1 MWPNQKKIKQP
12 KKAVLAEDVSSEE
25 NPVRG
30 RAAKAAIT
38 RNDLLT
44 AAQHLISAK
53 GYEAASVDE
62 IAREAGYTKGA
73 FYTHFD
79 TKQDLFLAVLNERI
93 EASSQRLETEP
104 PDKNPL
110 APGNEFPEIQL
121 LLSLEANL
129 YALRH
134 PELREVLAP
143 MTERP
148 LNTLALMAG
157 AIRLGKTAAETDKKP
172 ARTDQITAVG
182 IAATNLLGSILTNIL
197 PPEWDMKEVIA
208 ELNRRIIEGAQTT
221 DS

>member
-1 MWPNQKKIKQP
+1 MPEPRKPKQP
-12 KKAVLAEDVSSEE
+12 KIAAPDDATVVESNPGVS
-25 NPVRG
+25 
-30 RAAKAAIT
+30 RAARAANT
-38 RNDLLT
+38 RSDLLT
-44 AAQHLISAK
+44 AAQRLISTK

-73 FYTHFD
+73 FYTHFGS
-79 TKQDLFLAVLNERI
+79 KQELFLAVLNERI
-93 EASSQRLETEP
+93 EASSQRLEGAP
-104 PDKNPL
+104 QADNPL

-148 LNTLALMAG
+148 LNTLALMAK
-157 AIRLGKTAAETDKKP
+157 AIRLGETSSETDALP
-172 ARTDQITAVG
+172 ARTDQITAIG

-197 PPEWDMKEVIA
+197 PPDWDMKEVMA
-208 ELNRRIIEGAQTT
+208 ELNRRIIDGAQT
-221 DS
+221 D

>member
-1 MWPNQKKIKQP
+1 MPEPRKSKP
-12 KKAVLAEDVSSEE
+12 EKAISKNTEAPAAT
-25 NPVRG
+25 PVGG
-30 RAAKAAIT
+30 RAAKAAQT
-38 RNDLLT
+38 RSDLLT
-44 AAQHLISAK
+44 AAQHLISTK
-53 GYEAASVDE
+53 GYEAASVEE

-79 TKQDLFLAVLNERI
+79 SKQDLFLAVLNERT
-93 EASSQRLETEP
+93 EHSSQRLESAA

-134 PELREVLAP
+134 PELKDVLAP

-148 LNTLALMAG
+148 LNTLALMAR
-157 AIRLGKTAAETDKKP
+157 AMRLGETAPETEAEP
-172 ARTDQITAVG
+172 ARADQITAIG
-182 IAATNLLGSILTNIL
+182 LAATNLLGSILTNIL
-197 PPEWDMKEVIA
+197 PPEWDMKEVMA
-208 ELNRRIIEGAQTT
+208 ELNRRIIEGARTT